1 MAGPYRGRVVLGG
14 GILCGIGLLGSAQ
27 ALAADLTLPPPASSS
42 AAASTGSVATTPSYG
57 TNGQAGPQTPGPGPG
72 TLTILPA
79 FAIGESYNDNVNLG
93 PRGQE
98 LGAFITTLN
107 PSINILDDSSRL
119 KLNALYSPQELIYY
133 GDISTQHL
141 QQNLQSN
148 GELTLFPE
156 LLFLDA
162 NATITQ
168 AFLNPTGPIG
178 ATTLTTNNNLQEVQ
192 AYNVSPVLKH
202 RFGDYFSSETRY
214 TLGYVTT
221 SGEQL
226 PPLLSNEAKQVFTS
240 GEYFGRFGWSATADV
255 LHDKNMSLANSPLS
269 NTTFKDEYVRFDPKY
284 AIYRGL
290 ALLAGIGWEHVVGPT
305 VTIQPYE
312 VIWDIGFQFTPNPYT
327 KLSATYGERYGGS
340 DIEISGNYNPSPQT
354 NFTISYTKQVQS
366 SQAQFAAAQ
375 NLFGFNQSGQLV
387 NLQTGQPVPI
397 GIANG
402 QLINLQSGLPINFG
416 ASFGGGAQ
424 GLSSFPFISKIFQT
438 GVTLTRGRNT
448 YAADIFYDTYKVQAP
463 PSNQRTYGASL
474 SYTRQLWP
482 ALSGNIMGTYSRTN
496 VSGNPGVFG
505 GSLGGNTT
513 LYAATAGLSYN
524 LSETA
529 TAQFTLTHSTTES
542 TTSTGTIDDD
552 VMTVMYQKRF

>member
-1 MAGPYRGRVVLGG
+1 M
-14 GILCGIGLLGSAQ
+14 
-27 ALAADLTLPPPASSS
+27 PPPASSS
-42 AAASTGSVATTPSYG
+42 AVSTGNVATNPSYG
-57 TNGQAGPQTPGPGPG
+57 ANGQTGPQTPGPGPG

-79 FAIGESYNDNVNLG
+79 FAVGESYNDNVNLG
-93 PRGQE
+93 PRGQA

-107 PSINILDDSSRL
+107 PSVNILDDSSRL

-141 QQNLQSN
+141 QQNLLAN
-148 GELTLFPE
+148 GELTLFPD
-156 LLFLDA
+156 LLFLDG

-168 AFLNPTGPIG
+168 AFVNPTGPIA

-192 AYNVSPVLKH
+192 SYSISPVLKH

-214 TLGYVTT
+214 TLGYVAI
-221 SGEQL
+221 SGGTQ
-226 PPLLSNEAKQVFTS
+226 PPFVSNEAKQVFTS
-240 GEYFGRFGWSATADV
+240 GDAFGRFGWSATADA
-255 LHDKNMSLANSPLS
+255 LRDKDLSLANSPLS

-290 ALLAGIGWEHVVGPT
+290 AVTVGIGWEHVVGPT

-312 VIWDIGFQFTPNPYT
+312 VIWDAGFQFTPNPYT
-327 KLSATYGERYGGS
+327 KLNATYGERYGGT
-340 DIEISGNYNPSPQT
+340 DIEIDGSYNPTPQT
-354 NFTISYTKQVQS
+354 NFIVSYSKQVQS
-366 SQAQFAAAQ
+366 SQSQFAATQ
-375 NLFGFNQSGQLV
+375 NLYGFDQNGNFV
-387 NLQTGQPVPI
+387 NRQTGQPVPI

-402 QLINLQSGLPINFG
+402 QIVNLQSGLPINFG
-416 ASFGGGAQ
+416 ASFGGAQ
-424 GLSSFPFISKIFQT
+424 GLSSYPFISKIFQT
-438 GVTLTRGRNT
+438 GVTMTRGRNT
-448 YAADIFYDTYKVQAP
+448 YAADIFYDTYKIQAP
-463 PSNQRTYGASL
+463 PSNQRTYGATL

-482 ALSGNIMGTYSRTN
+482 ALSGNIMGTYSHTSVN
-496 VSGNPGVFG
+496 GNPNVFG
-505 GSLGGNTT
+505 GSLGGNTK

-542 TTSTGTIDDD
+542 TTSSGTIDDD